1 MPGHHGRNV
10 PVGRREEV
18 GIKNFFGTVA
28 ADFHAIF
35 ERDPAAKNFFEALT
49 YPGFH
54 AIFAHRLIHPLHR
67 WGLPFLPRLL
77 SQSMRFLTGIEIHPG
92 ARIGK
97 GLFIDHGMGVVI
109 GETAEIG
116 ENVLI
121 YQGVTLG
128 GTGHEQ
134 GKRHP
139 TIGNDVVIGA
149 GTKVLGS
156 IRIGDG
162 ARIGAGSVVTRP
174 VMPDAT
180 VVGVPGRVIS
190 CGGRRLEALDHQ
202 NLPDPVLHIL
212 EAMQDRIEK
221 LENTLKLREEKKDLA
236 PPEEEA
242 KGSKD
247 SKEPRLA

>member
-1 MPGHHGRNV
+1 M
-10 PVGRREEV
+10 
-18 GIKNFFGTVA
+18 GIKIFFGTVA

-54 AIFAHRLIHPLHR
+54 AILAHRLIHPLNR

-139 TIGNDVVIGA
+139 TIGNDVVIGSGA
-149 GTKVLGS
+149 KVLGS

-162 ARIGAGSVVTRP
+162 ARIGAGSVVTKP

-180 VVGVPGRVIS
+180 VVGIPGRAIS

-221 LENTLKLREEKKDLA
+221 LENTVLILKEEKKKLA

-242 KGSKD
+242 MSSKNKID
-247 SKEPRLA
+247 SPRLA